1 MKQWL
6 KKVVHCGF
14 PQNIEQEL
22 LDKIL
27 FFNVIVVVYILT
39 AVPFSI
45 VHLIRKNYLLCFC
58 LVIGLVLLIGMRL
71 FLCNTKK
78 YQITF
83 LSAAILMTFIYLS
96 NYITGGT
103 DNHGPLWYFTF
114 PMMALI
120 LLGLFKGGLLSIAL
134 IIISLLLLV
143 KPFNQ
148 LMMTAYEPSF
158 LVRFFISYIIV
169 FILAF
174 IYEFQ
179 KQRSG
184 KEIKILK
191 KFLPICSNCKKIRDD
206 KGYWEQV
213 DVYIQKHSDTLFSH
227 SICPECTE
235 KLYGNEDWYIEMK
248 KEKSQKE

>member
-6 KKVVHCGF
+6 KKVFYCGF
-14 PQNIEQEL
+14 PQNIDREL

-27 FFNVIVVVYILT
+27 FFNIIVVVYILT
-39 AVPFSI
+39 AIPFSI
-45 VHLIRKNYLLCFC
+45 VHVIRKNYFLFFC

-103 DNHGPLWYFTF
+103 DNNGPIWYFTF

-120 LLGLFKGGLLSIAL
+120 LLGPLKGFLLSISL
-134 IIISLLLLV
+134 VIISLLLLV
-143 KPFNQ
+143 EPFNQ
-148 LMMTAYEPSF
+148 LMMTVYEPSF
-158 LVRFFISYIIV
+158 LARFFISYMIV

-174 IYEFQ
+174 LYESQ

-184 KEIKILK
+184 KEIKVLK
-191 KFLPICSNCKKIRDD
+191 DFLPICSNCKKIRDD

-227 SICPECTE
+227 GICPECTE
-235 KLYGNEDWYIEMK
+235 KLYGDEDWYIEMK
-248 KEKSQKE
+248 KEKNQEQ